1 MRFLDALNGVNSGR
15 PPVWLMR
22 QAGRYLPE
30 YRDIRSRHTFLE
42 MIHSP
47 ELITEITL
55 MPINRFGFDAA
66 ILFSDILV
74 IAEAC
79 GFPLTFEE
87 KGGPRFQRAIEEKDI
102 DSFSLKND
110 PTFVYDGIRR
120 LKKEL
125 KVPLIGFAGA
135 PFTVASYLIEG
146 KSNPEFSR
154 TKEWIHKQS
163 LPKLLDKVADATIH
177 YLKEQEKAG
186 VDAIQLFDTWANLL
200 PPEQALPLS
209 IDICRK
215 IAAELTVPVIY
226 FSKSSHHYL
235 THLSDFTAISLSET
249 ADIKEAR
256 RKTPQTLQG
265 NFDSKWLLQDKA
277 AVIRE
282 TRKLLDQVGKDPAY
296 IFNLGHGILPETPL
310 ENVYAMT
317 EEIFR

>member
-1 MRFLDALNGVNSGR
+1 MRFLEALKGVNSGR

-30 YRDIRSRHTFLE
+30 YRELRSRYTFLE

-47 ELITEITL
+47 DLITEVTL
-55 MPINRFGFDAA
+55 MPIKRFGFDAA

-87 KGGPRFQRAIEEKDI
+87 KGGPRFQRQIEEADI
-102 DSFSLKND
+102 ASFSLKND
-110 PTFVYDGIRR
+110 PAFVYEGIKR

-125 KVPLIGFAGA
+125 KIPLIGFAGA

-146 KSNPEFSR
+146 KSNPEFTR
-154 TKEWIHKQS
+154 TKEWIHNQS

-200 PPEQALPLS
+200 PPEQTLSLS
-209 IDICRK
+209 IDLCKK
-215 IAAELTVPVIY
+215 IASELTVPVIY
-226 FSKSSHHYL
+226 FSKSSHHFISHL
-235 THLSDFTAISLSET
+235 TDFTAISLSEA

-277 AVIRE
+277 TVVRE
-282 TRKLLDQVGKDPAY
+282 SRKLLDQVGKDPAY

-310 ENVYAMT
+310 ENVYALT
-317 EEIFR
+317 EEIFK

>member
-47 ELITEITL
+47 DLITQVTL
-55 MPINRFGFDAA
+55 MPIKRFGFDAA

-87 KGGPRFQRAIEEKDI
+87 KGGPRFQRAIEENDI
-102 DSFSLKND
+102 ESFQLKND
-110 PTFVYDGIRR
+110 PTFVYEGIKR

-125 KVPLIGFAGA
+125 KIPLIGFAGA

-154 TKEWIHKQS
+154 TKEWIHKKA
-163 LPKLLDKVADATIH
+163 LPKLLDKVKDATIH

-200 PPEQALPLS
+200 PPEHARALS
-209 IDICRK
+209 IDVCK
-215 IAAELTVPVIY
+215 QIAAELTVPVIY
-226 FSKSSHHYL
+226 FSKSSHHYIPYL
-235 THLSDFTAISLSET
+235 TEFTAISLSEE

-265 NFDSKWLLQDKA
+265 NFDSKWLLQDKFT
-277 AVIRE
+277 VIKE
-282 TRKLLDQVGKDPAY
+282 TRKLLDQVGNDPAY

-310 ENVYAMT
+310 ENVYALT
-317 EEIFR
+317 DEIFR